1 MTFRLAAQEWM
12 LDGDTLE
19 DKFAFAQSV
28 GFDGIELGAVG
39 GGAFEQRADELG
51 VARAAGVVMPSAV
64 VLPTAFLGDF
74 DPDRRRLA
82 IDELAG
88 FLRTLVHA
96 GAAGIVCPNS
106 FGVFSTKLPPFEPPR
121 PDEDSA
127 GASGRRASAGARG
140 IGRCRRVI
148 YLEPLNR
155 YEDYLIHTL
164 ADASSIVDEL
174 DDPRVRVIADTFHM
188 SVEEVDIGK
197 AIRDAGARIAHVQ
210 LGDSNRLEPGA
221 GSLRLGRDAHGA
233 RGHRLRRL
241 ARHGV
246 RPERPGRRGAPS
258 GLAIAEAMTSV
269 RVTVW
274 NEGLHERT
282 KPEMAEHLPGRHPRG
297 DRRWPPGGPGRRQH
311 PDRHPR

>member
-19 DKFAFAQSV
+19 EKFAFARSV

-39 GGAFEQRADELG
+39 GGAFEARADELRA
-51 VARAAGVVMPSAV
+51 ARDAGVVMPSAV

-74 DPDRRRLA
+74 DPDRRRRA

-88 FLRTLVHA
+88 FLRTLDHA

-121 PDEDSA
+121 PDDDS
-127 GASGRRASAGARG
+127 RALLVDALRQALEGSADAEA
-140 IGRCRRVI
+140 II

-164 ADASSIVDEL
+164 ADASSVVDEL

-188 SVEEVDIGK
+188 SVEEVDLGQ
-197 AIRDAGARIAHVQ
+197 AIRDAGDRIAHVQ

-221 GSLRLGRDAHGA
+221 GHYDWDETLTALESIGFDGWLAMECGLSEPPSEVLPRVSRLLKR
-233 RGHRLRRL
+233 
-241 ARHGV
+241 
-246 RPERPGRRGAPS
+246 
-258 GLAIAEAMTSV
+258 
-269 RVTVW
+269 
-274 NEGLHERT
+274 
-282 KPEMAEHLPGRHPRG
+282 
-297 DRRWPPGGPGRRQH
+297 
-311 PDRHPR
+311 